1 MKRLI
6 YYMRLWGG
14 YQRRGFLEMTQ
25 YPADTVIMII
35 SLLLREASGFIGIL
49 AIAYAAGG
57 LGGWGV
63 YEICLMFSMCALVES
78 ISMTFFDNVW
88 DINRFVH
95 MGRMDVLLVRPAPL
109 FFQLLGEAAHH
120 PAMVSMAIYGGTMIF
135 SMARLGIGIS
145 VGLILFLAEYLI
157 CGVLVNSGVYTIFN
171 SLNFWIV
178 QGEDVAVLVQTCR
191 EFAKY
196 PIGAFPGVIRLVFTY
211 VLPFG
216 FVGYYPAAYLTGKA
230 GDWVPAGLPLAA
242 AGVCFVAAVFWNLG
256 IRAYDSTGT

>member
-25 YPADTVIMII
+25 YPADTVIMVI

-49 AIAYAAGG
+49 TIAYAAGG

-63 YEICLMFSMCALVES
+63 YDICLMFSMCALVES

-88 DINRFVH
+88 GINQLVH
-95 MGRMDVLLVRPAPL
+95 KGRMDVLLVRPAPL
-109 FFQLLGEAAHH
+109 YFQLLGEAAHH
-120 PAMVSMAIYGGTMIF
+120 PAMVSMAIYAGTMVF
-135 SMARLGIGIS
+135 SMVRLGIGF
-145 VGLILFLAEYLI
+145 GAGRLLFLAEYLV
-157 CGVLVNSGVYTIFN
+157 CGVIVNTGIYTIFN

-178 QGEDVAVLVQTCR
+178 QGEDVAILVQTCR

-196 PIGAFPGVIRLVFTY
+196 PIGAFPGVIRTVFTY

-216 FVGYYPAAYLTGKA
+216 FVGYYPAAYLTGKT
-230 GDWVPAGLPLAA
+230 GNWVLAGLPLAA

-256 IRAYDSTGT
+256 THAYDSTGT

>member
-1 MKRLI
+1 MKRLV
-6 YYMRLWGG
+6 YYMRLWRG

-25 YPADTVIMII
+25 YPADTMIMVI

-49 AIAYAAGG
+49 TIAYATGG

-78 ISMTFFDNVW
+78 VSMTFFDHVW
-88 DINRFVH
+88 GINELVH
-95 MGRMDVLLVRPAPL
+95 KGRMDVLMVRPAPL
-109 FFQLLGEAAHH
+109 FFQLLGEAANY
-120 PAMVSMAIYGGTMIF
+120 PAMVSMAVYAGTMIF
-135 SMARLGIGIS
+135 SMVRLEIG
-145 VGLILFLAEYLI
+145 VDAGLLLFLAEYLV
-157 CGVLVNSGVYTIFN
+157 CGVLVNSGIYTIFN

-196 PIGAFPGVIRLVFTY
+196 PIGAFPGIIRTVFTY

-216 FVGYYPAAYLTGKA
+216 FVGYYPAAYLMGKTGN
-230 GDWVPAGLPLAA
+230 WVLAGLPLAA
-242 AGVCFVAAVFWNLG
+242 AGVCFVAAVFWILG
-256 IRAYDSTGT
+256 THAYDSTGT